1 MAPSAAISPSHRRGC
16 ERDFESA
23 KLNGLDPQH
32 YLADALARIRRPSPP
47 AALRNS
53 DLELQTVELQ
63 RGRAI
68 PCSALAQ
75 QRHNIIRKGVA
86 LVRGRGLNGRIA
98 GDMTSPLRHVVWG
111 FVPTRRAG
119 DAVMH
124 GRFAALPSQPS
135 RRDRA
140 RSGWHPGHQTMSR
153 TPARSGGPKRHRR
166 AGRNFRYGQFRIY
179 PATPIRSLSS
189 AVDQCGANVTTTP
202 VVVSSG
208 RSNGVLKCAASPGAK
223 LAMGGS
229 MTLN

>member
-1 MAPSAAISPSHRRGC
+1 
-16 ERDFESA
+16 
-23 KLNGLDPQH
+23 
-32 YLADALARIRRPSPP
+32 
-47 AALRNS
+47 LRNS

-179 PATPIRSLSS
+179 PATPIRHPHGAPPSS
-189 AVDQCGANVTTTP
+189 
-202 VVVSSG
+202 
-208 RSNGVLKCAASPGAK
+208 RCALTEEVKFAAD
-223 LAMGGS
+223 
-229 MTLN
+229 

>member
-1 MAPSAAISPSHRRGC
+1 MRLSSMIPERSLSRGAADRLVIKSWHLASAAISPSHRRGC

-53 DLELQTVELQ
+53 DLELANRRTATGSSNSMLGSGPTTPQYYPQ
-63 RGRAI
+63 RSGF
-68 PCSALAQ
+68 
-75 QRHNIIRKGVA
+75 G
-86 LVRGRGLNGRIA
+86 RGRGLNGRIA
-98 GDMTSPLRHVVWG
+98 GDMTSPLRHLVWG

-166 AGRNFRYGQFRIY
+166 AGRNFRYGQFGIY
-179 PATPIRSLSS
+179 PASPIRSG
-189 AVDQCGANVTTTP
+189 V
-202 VVVSSG
+202 G
-208 RSNGVLKCAASPGAK
+208 R
-223 LAMGGS
+223 
-229 MTLN
+229 